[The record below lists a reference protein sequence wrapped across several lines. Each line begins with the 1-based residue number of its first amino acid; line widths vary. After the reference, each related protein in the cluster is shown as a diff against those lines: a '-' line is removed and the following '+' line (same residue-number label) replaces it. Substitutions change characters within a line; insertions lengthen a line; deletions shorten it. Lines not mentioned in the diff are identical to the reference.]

1 MCCKLQDRR
10 FSRREP
16 HLASDSW
23 HQKKIQ
29 RAILPRMKPW
39 RIAALILCVLAGPLA
54 DRLARAQAVAP
65 STEEIPLEKC
75 DVLPVVVVRI
85 GGSDV
90 RLLLD
95 TGATSILNLKSFD
108 SGSSTQVTISSWSG
122 TAATSAREVLVPEL
136 SLGNHH
142 LRNLKLPAI
151 DLSPIGK
158 ACGGRIDGI
167 LGVDLLDKLGMKIDL
182 KRKVA
187 VFDVSADEARA
198 VYAEMESAMHP
209 CQEAFNSGNAEVLEP
224 CFDPDIILYTPWG
237 EFRGRKP
244 VIEYL
249 RKRFLKFAPDL
260 RFEIKPHDIRMLGD
274 ALWYSYEYAVRLPS
288 QTISG
293 RGMAI
298 CRKTGGR
305 WHILNMHNSLVQPD
319 TVQPETP

>member
-1 MCCKLQDRR
+1 
-10 FSRREP
+10 
-16 HLASDSW
+16 
-23 HQKKIQ
+23 
-29 RAILPRMKPW
+29 MKPW
-39 RIAALILCVLAGPLA
+39 RIALLILCVLPGPFV
-54 DRLARAQAVAP
+54 DRFISAQTVAP

-85 GGSDV
+85 GGSEI

-108 SGSSTQVTISSWSG
+108 SGSSTQVSVSSWVG
-122 TAATSAREVLVPEL
+122 TAATSAREVLIPEL
-136 SLGNHH
+136 SLGSHH
-142 LRNLKLPAI
+142 LRDLKLPAI
-151 DLSPIGK
+151 DLSPIGE

-187 VFDVSADEARA
+187 VLDLSADEARA
-198 VYAEMESAMHP
+198 VYAEMETAMHP
-209 CQEAFNSGNAEVLEP
+209 CQEAFNSGKAELLEP
-224 CFDPDIILYTPWG
+224 CFDPDIVLYTPWG

-249 RKRFLKFAPDL
+249 GKRFLKFAPEL
-260 RFEIKPHDIRMLGD
+260 HFEIKPHDIRMLGD
-274 ALWYSYEYAVRLPS
+274 ALWYSYDYEVRLPA

-298 CRKTGGR
+298 CRKTGGH
-305 WHILNMHNSLVQPD
+305 WHMLNMHNSLVQPEI
-319 TVQPETP
+319 VQP